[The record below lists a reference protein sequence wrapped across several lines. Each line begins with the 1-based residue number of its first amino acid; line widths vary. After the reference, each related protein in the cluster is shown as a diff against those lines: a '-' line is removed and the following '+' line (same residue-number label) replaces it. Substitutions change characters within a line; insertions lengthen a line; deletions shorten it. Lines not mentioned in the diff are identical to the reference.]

1 MRLMRVQQSW
11 GVQFV
16 IFCVAVTLSQ
26 TARLYT
32 GVPEYLYTCKPDP
45 SSSIMALS
53 AYTTSSGLL
62 ATADLVR
69 FILLEADQAEEKA
82 KRLRQHADA
91 LAHQYGHAGT

>member
-1 MRLMRVQQSW
+1 
-11 GVQFV
+11 
-16 IFCVAVTLSQ
+16 
-26 TARLYT
+26 
-32 GVPEYLYTCKPDP
+32 
-45 SSSIMALS
+45 
-53 AYTTSSGLL
+53 LL

>member
-1 MRLMRVQQSW
+1 
-11 GVQFV
+11 
-16 IFCVAVTLSQ
+16 
-26 TARLYT
+26 
-32 GVPEYLYTCKPDP
+32 
-45 SSSIMALS
+45 MALS
-53 AYTTSSGLL
+53 AAYSSSNGLS